1 MNTPRL
7 PQTAAGTNISA
18 VALKIDGLELLFR
31 QSDIRAL
38 ESASEVDGSD
48 PGEGSIG
55 WVGYMR
61 QRWPVYCL
69 SSQLGLLSGMPTSRR
84 TCALLALD
92 GGYFG
97 MLCDDA
103 TILKQLTGQVHEVPV
118 AMKNADTP
126 VLGLLPAGDKLLCI
140 SAPNP
145 LAAYIARQVR
155 KPLLHKELPC
165 LA

>member
-1 MNTPRL
+1 MSTPRL
-7 PQTAAGTNISA
+7 PQTATGMNVSA

-38 ESASEVDGSD
+38 ESASEVDGND

-69 SSQLGLLSGMPTSRR
+69 SNQLELLSGMPPSRR

-92 GGYFG
+92 TGYFG

-103 TILKQLTGQVHEVPV
+103 TILKRVAEQVHEVPV

-126 VLGLLPAGDKLLCI
+126 ILGLLPAGDKLLCI
-140 SAPNP
+140 SAPNH

-155 KPLLHKELPC
+155 KPSLHRELPC

>member
-7 PQTAAGTNISA
+7 PQATAGMNVSA

-38 ESASEVDGSD
+38 ESASEVDGND
-48 PGEGSIG
+48 PAEGSIG
-55 WVGYMR
+55 WVGYLR

-69 SSQLGLLSGMPTSRR
+69 SDQLELLSGMPPSRR
-84 TCALLALD
+84 TCALLALE

-103 TILKQLTGQVHEVPV
+103 TILKQVAGQVHEVPV
-118 AMKNADTP
+118 AMKNAGTP

-145 LAAYIARQVR
+145 LAAHIARQVL
-155 KPLLHKELPC
+155 KPSLHRELPC